1 MNNEINLDSSIHH
14 LQESIQHGAQRATD
28 KASEMYESAAQR
40 AEDTLTTSK
49 DFVRRNPVPVVLGAL
64 AIGAAIGYLIVRGR
78 HKPTFGERFADEPL
92 ASVREVIL
100 SALAPVSQRV
110 HDGYDSARDGV
121 GNVLDRVSHF
131 HPRRVTDSLSDRIG
145 RVGSNLK
152 FW

>member
-1 MNNEINLDSSIHH
+1 MNEIHLDSSIHQ
-14 LQESIQHGAQRATD
+14 LQESVQHGAQRASD
-28 KASEMYESAAQR
+28 KASEIYQSAALK
-40 AEDTLTTSK
+40 AGDTLATSK
-49 DFVRRNPVPVVLGAL
+49 DFVRRNPVPVVLGAFV
-64 AIGAAIGYLIVRGR
+64 IGVTIGCMILRGR

-92 ASVREVIL
+92 GSVREAIL

-121 GNVLDRVSHF
+121 ENVLDRLSHF
-131 HPRRVTDSLSDRIG
+131 KPGRATSSLSDRIG